1 MGEDGTNEKT
11 QIQVGSPTVGM
22 PSLVIALPKIA
33 NFEITREIAR
43 GGMGVV
49 YEAKQIG
56 LNRVVAIK
64 MLPREGQDN
73 ANSIQRFL
81 TEARAAAKVI
91 DPHVVDI
98 YDYGSVD
105 NSPYLAM
112 EYLPGGSLAKRIK
125 SAEVYSP
132 IDAATLLQKIASG
145 VGAAHTL
152 NIVHRDIKPDNVLF
166 AENGEP
172 KVADFGLAK
181 EYHPDGTV
189 TQVVQGTPKY
199 MSPEQAKGDGTPIGP
214 PSDVWA
220 LGVILYELLTSRCP
234 FDSPSAHST
243 IRKVIDE
250 PPPPFQTIR
259 RDGVIPADL
268 QTICLKC
275 LQKKPEKRYA
285 TANELADDLGRY
297 ISGQKIV
304 AKIEI
309 SKPSR
314 KKWYAIAGV
323 ILVLGSVIFGV
334 AKWNRPATV
343 PTSDLSRREEVN
355 RRVDSLFRSTPQPD
369 RESPHKTTK
378 VDKLEPP
385 DRTAFRDLEDERII
399 DMRGWKPIRPEMT
412 EDIDTADCSV
422 VMRLRLRLLK
432 IAKTDT
438 LKIESR
444 TSGKRLAM
452 RCVTPNPER
461 ASMELAEQTGFVG
474 QQAMKIRQL
483 AVDVGNIDV
492 DQEFEVRM
500 NTTFWSSLQ
509 KPDERW
515 FGAIGYEG
523 SLKTSMLLLFPSD
536 KPFKSYRLRVAPT
549 RQSDPVPYEGP
560 GTIFADENKLWLFWE
575 VPIPKAGSVYRID
588 WDW

>member
-11 QIQVGSPTVGM
+11 QVQVGLPTVER
-22 PSLVIALPKIA
+22 PSIAIALPKIE
-33 NFEITREIAR
+33 NFEFTREIAR

-49 YEAKQIG
+49 YEAKQLA

-73 ANSIQRFL
+73 ANNIGRFL

-98 YDYGSVD
+98 YDFGSVD
-105 NSPYLAM
+105 NSPYLVM

-125 SAEVYSP
+125 LVGAYSP
-132 IDAATLLQKIASG
+132 TDAATLLQKIASG

-181 EYHPDGTV
+181 EYRPDGTV
-189 TQVVQGTPKY
+189 TQIVQGTPKY

-250 PPPPFQTIR
+250 PPPPFQAIR
-259 RDGVIPADL
+259 REEVIPIDL

-275 LQKKPEKRYA
+275 LQKKPEKRYQ
-285 TANELADDLGRY
+285 TANELAADLGRY
-297 ISGQKIV
+297 IAGQRIV

-309 SKPSR
+309 VKPDRWKWFTISR
-314 KKWYAIAGV
+314 VSAIG
-323 ILVLGSVIFGV
+323 ILVFGSILFGI
-334 AKWNRPATV
+334 AMSNRPAK
-343 PTSDLSRREEVN
+343 PDLARREEVN
-355 RRVDSLFRSTPQPD
+355 RRVDSLLRSAPQPD
-369 RESPHKTTK
+369 RESPHTTTK
-378 VDKLEPP
+378 FDTLEPP
-385 DRTAFRDLEDERII
+385 DRSAFRDLEDERII
-399 DMRGWKPIRPEMT
+399 DMRGWKPIPPDMP
-412 EDIDTADCSV
+412 DNNADCSV
-422 VMRLRLRLLK
+422 VLRTRLRMLK
-432 IAKTDT
+432 IAKVDRLTF
-438 LKIESR
+438 EFR
-444 TSGKRLAM
+444 TSGKQLAM

-461 ASMELAEQTGFVG
+461 AEMKLAEQTGFVG

-483 AVDVGNIDV
+483 AVDVSNIDV
-492 DQEFEVRM
+492 DQEFEAKM
-500 NTTFWSSLQ
+500 QATYWSSLQ
-509 KPDERW
+509 TPSERW
-515 FGAIGYEG
+515 FGSFGYEG
-523 SLKTSMLLLFPSD
+523 SLKTSMLLLFPTD
-536 KPFKSYRLRVAPT
+536 RPFKNYRLRVAPT
-549 RQSDPVPYEGP
+549 RQSDPVPYDGP
-560 GTIFADENKLWLFWE
+560 GTIFADESKRWLFWE

>member
-125 SAEVYSP
+125 SAEAYSP

-250 PPPPFQTIR
+250 PPPPFPAIR
-259 RDGVIPADL
+259 GDRLIPVDL

-275 LQKKPEKRYA
+275 LQKKAEKRYA
-285 TANELADDLGRY
+285 TANELAEDLGRY
-297 ISGQKIV
+297 IAGQRIV

-309 SKPSR
+309 VRPPKT
-314 KKWYAIAGV
+314 KWYALAIG
-323 ILVLGSVIFGV
+323 ILALAASLFGV
-334 AKWNRPATV
+334 AKWNRSAKP
-343 PTSDLSRREEVN
+343 DLARLEEVN
-355 RRVDSLFRSTPQPD
+355 RRVDSLLRSAPQPD
-369 RESPHKTTK
+369 RESPHTTTK
-378 VDKLEPP
+378 FDTLEPP
-385 DRTAFRDLEDERII
+385 DRSAFRDLEDERII
-399 DMRGWKPIRPEMT
+399 DMRGWKPIPPEMT
-412 EDIDTADCSV
+412 DENADCSV
-422 VMRLRLRLLK
+422 VLRTRLRMLK
-432 IAKTDT
+432 IAKADRLTF
-438 LKIESR
+438 EFR
-444 TSGKRLAM
+444 TSGKQLAV

-461 ASMELAEQTGFVG
+461 AEMKLAQQTGFVG

-483 AVDVGNIDV
+483 AVDVSNIDV
-492 DQEFEVRM
+492 DQEFEARM
-500 NTTFWSSLQ
+500 QATYWSSLQ
-509 KPDERW
+509 TPSERW
-515 FGAIGYEG
+515 FGSFGYEG
-523 SLKTSMLLLFPSD
+523 SLKTSMLLLFPAD
-536 KPFKSYRLRVAPT
+536 RPFKSYQLRVAPT

-560 GTIFADENKLWLFWE
+560 GTIFADENKRWLFWE